1 MSAYVRL
8 LLPPAGSWC
17 DNMPNESWLCLLQDL
32 CVMITDMQAML
43 QLIQQVQEGEKAL
56 QKELKEEQQRLLT
69 DKRMEEMQ
77 KLSKEVGRLQGR
89 LVASSE
95 AEGQFGDAEAGG
107 LSCRGAVKCT
117 EDALHG

>member
-8 LLPPAGSWC
+8 LLSPAGPMC
-17 DNMPNESWLCLLQDL
+17 DDMPDESWLCLLQDL

-69 DKRMEEMQ
+69 DKRLEEMQ
-77 KLSKEVGRLQGR
+77 KLSKEVGICRGVQRPLKPGRDSVMQKQKGFLQG
-89 LVASSE
+89 
-95 AEGQFGDAEAGG
+95 D
-107 LSCRGAVKCT
+107 CKM
-117 EDALHG
+117 H